1 MNTIDTILKTVRE
14 EGSRMGWSK
23 EEMAQF
29 LGQIEHESMSFKRTK
44 ELGYKPE
51 RAFQLFSKRFG
62 TLANARNIYAKSG
75 SLGLFEVMYSGKNGN
90 DKPGDGA
97 KYIGRAFLQITGKGN
112 YQVIKDETGIDVVA
126 NPELL
131 ENPDMATLASM
142 VWWKVNVHKRIKD
155 FSKTRDV
162 TRIVNG
168 PGMLGVEDRENKFQ
182 KWKKIV

>member
-1 MNTIDTILKTVRE
+1 VNTIDTILKTVRE
-14 EGSRMGWSK
+14 KGSAMGWSK

-51 RAFQLFSKRFG
+51 RAFQLFSRRFG
-62 TLANARNIYAKSG
+62 TLANARKIFAKSG
-75 SLGLFEVMYSGKNGN
+75 SLGLFEVMYSGKIGN
-90 DKPGDGA
+90 DTPGDGA
-97 KYIGRAFLQITGKGN
+97 KYIGRAYIQITGKDN
-112 YQVIKDETGIDVVA
+112 YQTIKDETGIDVVS

-142 VWWKVNVHKRIKD
+142 VWWQKNVHGRVSD
-155 FSKTRDV
+155 FSKTADV
-162 TRIVNG
+162 TRLVNG
-168 PGMLGVEDRENKFQ
+168 PGMLGLEDRKKKFE